1 MKTASKILILSVLT
15 LFLLGRSALAVS
27 LSDNLPQNYFYNTSL
42 ELKFVDCQMMPM
54 NYLLVGENLTANYD
68 INNIPEDEVIDASD
82 DETIATQWSS
92 NYQIFHFATRALASY
107 GSEVAEDAGSCF
119 VGDIVELSIVPS
131 VPFID
136 PIASVP
142 EPATIVL
149 MGFGLFGLGGW
160 ARRLQK
166 TKEI

>member
-1 MKTASKILILSVLT
+1 MKNYISKSDFVKNALSWAFLTKLEIKLSTYNQGDLLRSYARGENMKTASKILILSVLT

-42 ELKFVDCQMMPM
+42 ELKSVDYQMMPM
-54 NYLLVGENLTANYD
+54 NYSLVGENLAANYD

-82 DETIATQWSS
+82 DETIATQWS
-92 NYQIFHFATRALASY
+92 
-107 GSEVAEDAGSCF
+107 
-119 VGDIVELSIVPS
+119 
-131 VPFID
+131 
-136 PIASVP
+136 IASIP